1 MTRPSASALPAPPE
15 YIVNKPESI
24 EALQQGDTRLMRLA
38 IARSWMTQ
46 HPHEDRAFAVEGSL
60 FRHSWAGKCAR
71 ATRYNI
77 EGREETEPPDVAALW
92 VFRLGQLV
100 HDEIEP
106 ALEAIMP
113 GVRLEVLC
121 VSPDVDGSCSIDA
134 MLNFAD
140 GTHQTVEIKSLG
152 GFGFKTAVGA
162 GAKKEGPRFSSVAQ
176 LALNAHA
183 QRADLAKQKAVK
195 LGKEGMLGGWLIMV
209 ALENLSVGMAERA
222 NRSVTE
228 RFMEVVY
235 YPIDDL
241 EEIAAD
247 QIEWVRPILDA
258 HAASQPQSEY
268 EHQNPAE
275 IDHYEITP
283 RDLPEP
289 IGARVTNPK
298 TGAYDVLDDQGNVI
312 DKGKTWMCDYCSFQ
326 TLCVEEGA

>member
-1 MTRPSASALPAPPE
+1 MTE

-24 EALQQGDTRLMRLA
+24 TELQAGNTKLMRLA

-46 HPHEDRAFAVEGSL
+46 HPHEDRPFAVEGSL

-71 ATRYNI
+71 QTRYYI
-77 EGREETEPPDVAALW
+77 EGRKETEPPDVAALW
-92 VFRLGQLV
+92 VFRMGQLV

-106 ALEAIMP
+106 ALQAIMP
-113 GVRLEVLC
+113 GVQLEVLC

-134 MLNFAD
+134 MLNFGD

-162 GAKKEGPRFSSVAQ
+162 GAKKEGPRHSSVAQ

-183 QRADLAKQKAVK
+183 QRAELAKTKAK
-195 LGKEGMLGGWLIMV
+195 SIGKEGMLGGWLIMV

-222 NRSVTE
+222 NRSLTE

-235 YPIDDL
+235 YPIDEL
-241 EEIAAD
+241 ERIAEGEI
-247 QIEWVRPILDA
+247 ERVRPILDA
-258 HAASQPQSEY
+258 HKMSTEDEY
-268 EHQNPAE
+268 F
-275 IDHYEITP
+275 ITP

-289 IGARVTNPK
+289 AGARVTNPK
-298 TGAYDVLDDQGNVI
+298 TGAYDILDDNGEVV
-312 DKGKTWMCDYCSFQ
+312 DKGKTWMCDYCSYQ
-326 TLCVEEGA
+326 SECIADGA